1 MTPIEKDPTK
11 GLNAAVAAVLNG
23 ERAAQGM
30 TFDDLARTSGLSKST
45 LLRLLGSNLEK
56 RRDIDVAQ
64 LYSLAVALGMTP
76 VDVFQAAVARMDRQA
91 RATRD
96 EFTLRRTAR
105 MIPTVEDEAA
115 WDEGDD

>member
-30 TFDDLARTSGLSKST
+30 TFDDLAQHSGLSKST

-64 LYSLAVALGMTP
+64 LAAIAFALALDPT
-76 VDVFQAAVARMDRQA
+76 DVFADAVARMERQA
-91 RATRD
+91 RVRPD

-115 WDEGDD
+115 RPKPED